1 MDEITLAGLRLTLP
15 SGRPL
20 FATSLAR
27 EKSAAAAV
35 AAAATV
41 FTSYRAD
48 IAPLPSETVL
58 TCKQNDASGDDT
70 HAASWM
76 EFWSEQFYREI
87 TSPRAFSLEK
97 RLLDKGRELRL

>member
-27 EKSAAAAV
+27 EKSAAA
-35 AAAATV
+35 TV

-58 TCKQNDASGDDT
+58 TRKQNDADGDDT
-70 HAASWM
+70 QRRAAGW
-76 EFWSEQFYREI
+76 
-87 TSPRAFSLEK
+87 T
-97 RLLDKGRELRL
+97 DGRFVADNLVER